1 MFYIKIKKLDVN
13 LKSKDFFSKNDLFVI
28 IKFSGQE
35 RKTTTKWDKNHPVW
49 NESFL
54 FEENLEIN
62 NKDGYKLDLY
72 VYDEDTWSADEIL
85 KRESIKIEKN
95 QSIKQATV
103 CGINIEYGFVKCLS
117 YNNYN
122 ELSNKNKIYEKN
134 INNYKKTFDELN
146 LKLKQSENE
155 KNIISS
161 KYSLLKNKIMGI
173 FDDIKS
179 I

>member
-85 KRESIKIEKN
+85 K
-95 QSIKQATV
+95 
-103 CGINIEYGFVKCLS
+103 
-117 YNNYN
+117 
-122 ELSNKNKIYEKN
+122 
-134 INNYKKTFDELN
+134 KKH
-146 LKLKQSENE
+146 
-155 KNIISS
+155 
-161 KYSLLKNKIMGI
+161 
-173 FDDIKS
+173 
-179 I
+179 